1 MNRPT
6 GRYKVFRAEQRQ
18 GLLGHSVKQGKPS
31 CKLNLLALEPYQTQY
46 SKLYTQLSDSGL
58 LAESV
63 T

>member
-6 GRYKVFRAEQRQ
+6 GRYKGFRAEQWQ
-18 GLLGHSVKQGKPS
+18 GSLGHSVKQGKLS
-31 CKLNLLALEPYQTQY
+31 WKLNLLALEPYQTQY
-46 SKLYTQLSDSGL
+46 SKLYIQLSDSRL